1 MRNRLTYDNKVDLI
15 YILLRDSELNKWQF
29 LEVVGQL
36 SAMLRMLIALL
47 SEVERFFVFVFVQ
60 NNSPET
66 AGVAVNEAVKCNR
79 LVPLLVG
86 YYMFDSSKLGSGPI
100 CVKTH
105 PQSSMRWRRRAN
117 VARPYICLLMVL
129 SLLTLPSVC
138 PLLSGRLSAA
148 STAVKSRRIP
158 CAN

>member
-47 SEVERFFVFVFVQ
+47 SKVERFFVFVFVQ
-60 NNSPET
+60 SNSPET

-86 YYMFDSSKLGSGPI
+86 YYMFDSSKLQGFPSL
-100 CVKTH
+100 
-105 PQSSMRWRRRAN
+105 
-117 VARPYICLLMVL
+117 LLMQMIFEQANF
-129 SLLTLPSVC
+129 
-138 PLLSGRLSAA
+138 RRSAFVGD
-148 STAVKSRRIP
+148 STST
-158 CAN
+158 